1 MTKASESTS
10 VLIAGYDQYSVLA
23 AVRALRAAGYVPW
36 FAVSGPGP
44 YAGRSRATAGTV
56 PISDPAVDG
65 EGLVREVAAAAVR
78 LSVAVVLPSAEA
90 HLVTLAAREAD
101 FPGTTLGVPSR
112 ESVERATDK
121 AQLTKLAA
129 AAGLQ
134 TPPTKSIV
142 RGDRKTIGTFGF
154 PAIVKPRRSIML
166 SPNGNVLRYPTRYVS
181 AEQAEE
187 VHDALADGEGL
198 VQPYIPGALVSVA
211 GISWE
216 GELVCA
222 MHQASIR
229 IWPVPVGVSSYA
241 ETVPPNMEL
250 EQGVSCLLQS
260 IGWSGIFQAQFIRS
274 PNGEHYL
281 IDLNP
286 RIYGSLMLAIAAGL
300 NLPGIWV
307 DLLLGRRPDV
317 GGYRVGVRFR
327 QEEKDVRALARLL
340 VKGRWSRRELQG
352 LVPRRNTTHAVFSL
366 RDPLPLLSST
376 VNLSQ
381 WLSRRLAPKRTDGRM
396 T

>member
-1 MTKASESTS
+1 
-10 VLIAGYDQYSVLA
+10 
-23 AVRALRAAGYVPW
+23 
-36 FAVSGPGP
+36 
-44 YAGRSRATAGTV
+44 
-56 PISDPAVDG
+56 
-65 EGLVREVAAAAVR
+65 
-78 LSVAVVLPSAEA
+78 
-90 HLVTLAAREAD
+90 
-101 FPGTTLGVPSR
+101 
-112 ESVERATDK
+112 
-121 AQLTKLAA
+121 
-129 AAGLQ
+129 
-134 TPPTKSIV
+134 
-142 RGDRKTIGTFGF
+142 
-154 PAIVKPRRSIML
+154 
-166 SPNGNVLRYPTRYVS
+166 
-181 AEQAEE
+181 
-187 VHDALADGEGL
+187 
-198 VQPYIPGALVSVA
+198 
-211 GISWE
+211 
-216 GELVCA
+216 
-222 MHQASIR
+222 
-229 IWPVPVGVSSYA
+229 VGVSSYA